1 MCAEA
6 HLVSG
11 EGKLGFQLEF
21 FFSLLVT
28 HEATVK
34 DPRQFRQ
41 IHRGTGTNRPRRH
54 YWIRATLVP
63 NQTAM
68 VPTAYLPSGPL
79 TAVRQGSLW
88 GSSFLPPRHAQEAI
102 RQIRWPFSIVL
113 ISDIYV

>member
-88 GSSFLPPRHAQEAI
+88 GVESPSSSSCSKSDSLNPVAI
-102 RQIRWPFSIVL
+102 F
-113 ISDIYV
+113 YCFN